1 MRETCRLPIGD
12 TSIHGG
18 QIPYRVYQER
28 GHYQDSAGD
37 ALMGFLQERKDRK
50 AREFRESME
59 LLIESI
65 HQERLKI
72 IQEKVEGKRMVKK
85 VITKKVSKWTKLE

>member
-1 MRETCRLPIGD
+1 
-12 TSIHGG
+12 
-18 QIPYRVYQER
+18 
-28 GHYQDSAGD
+28 
-37 ALMGFLQERKDRK
+37 MGFLQERKDRK

-72 IQEKVEGKRMVKK
+72 IQEKVEGKRMVSK